1 MLQVSNWPPSFR
13 MLVVRRKGFL
23 TLFPAAAILLFLVF
37 YLRPDVATLPRLDGG
52 GRPGAGREDSF
63 WSKVPI
69 HYPPASI
76 QPLPTGLPVQYPP
89 IQTTIFPAEADQ
101 DARDRRAQHQKAVRD
116 VFAKCWSSYRK
127 FAWGA
132 DELTPVSGG
141 RKDPFGGW
149 AATLVDS
156 LDTLWIMDMKGEF
169 DDAVAAADGI
179 NFTHTAVDRVNVF
192 ETNIRYLGGFL
203 SAFDLSGD
211 KRLLGK
217 ATEVGE
223 MLYKAFDTPSHMP
236 VTRWDMRAAI
246 KGTTQVASEGLIAEV
261 GTLSMEFTRLSV
273 LTGDPKWF
281 SLVQR
286 ISDDMADQ
294 QDSTAVPGLWPLKV
308 NGKKRIFNSGPDF
321 TLGAMA
327 DSAYEYLPKMSAMM
341 GGQLPMYQTMYEKAM
356 DAAVKYNLFRPMTPT
371 NEDIL
376 IAGDVHAREDG
387 LEFEARGQHLTCFLG
402 GLMALG
408 GRLFGRE
415 KDVIAGRKLTDGCV
429 WTYKAFPHGI
439 MPESF
444 VMAACPA
451 DGACEWDE
459 AVWKKEVLRKADK
472 ATDGPESDAEA
483 EAIIKKQR
491 FPKGFTA
498 VYDRSY
504 VLRPEAIESVFVL
517 YRVTGDAGLLD
528 AAWDMFT
535 AIDKATSTE
544 LANSAV
550 RDITIPA
557 TDKPVVKDSMESF
570 WMAETLKYFYLI
582 FSDPELV
589 NLDEFVLNT
598 EAHPFRRLL
607 P

>member
-1 MLQVSNWPPSFR
+1 
-13 MLVVRRKGFL
+13 MLVVRRRGFL

-37 YLRPDVATLPRLDGG
+37 YLRPDVVTLPRLEDG

-63 WSKVPI
+63 WSKVPL
-69 HYPPASI
+69 HYPPDSI
-76 QPLPTGLPVQYPP
+76 RPLPTGLPVQYPP
-89 IQTTIFPAEADQ
+89 IQATTFPAEEDQ
-101 DARDRRAQHQKAVRD
+101 AARGRRAERQKAVKD
-116 VFAKCWSSYRK
+116 VFTKCWASYRK
-127 FAWGA
+127 LAWGA

-156 LDTLWIMDMKGEF
+156 LDTLWIMDMKTEF
-169 DDAVAAADGI
+169 DEAVAAADGI

-203 SAFDLSGD
+203 AAFDLSGD

-217 ATEVGE
+217 ATEVGDL
-223 MLYKAFDTPSHMP
+223 LYKAFDTPSHMP
-236 VTRWDMRAAI
+236 ITRWDMRAAI
-246 KGTTQVASEGLIAEV
+246 KGTKQVASEGLIAEV
-261 GTLSMEFTRLSV
+261 GTLSMEFTRLSM

-281 SLVQR
+281 DLAQR
-286 ISDDMADQ
+286 ITDDMAAQ

-308 NGKKRIFNSGPDF
+308 NGQKRIFNSGPDF

-356 DAAVKYNLFRPMTPT
+356 DAATKHNLFRPMTPT

-376 IAGDVHAREDG
+376 IAGDVHARESG
-387 LEFEARGQHLTCFLG
+387 MEFEARGQHLTCFLG

-408 GRLFGRE
+408 GRLYDRE

-429 WTYKAFPHGI
+429 WTYKAFPQGI

-444 VMAACPA
+444 VMVSCPTG
-451 DGACEWDE
+451 DACEWDE
-459 AVWKKEVLRKADK
+459 AVWKKEVLRKANK
-472 ATDGPESDAEA
+472 NTDGPESKAKAED
-483 EAIIKKQR
+483 IVKKQR

-498 VYDRSY
+498 IFDRAY
-504 VLRPEAIESVFVL
+504 LLRPEAIESVFVL
-517 YRVTGDAGLLD
+517 YRVTGKVELME

-544 LANSAV
+544 LANSAI
-550 RDITIPA
+550 RDVTS
-557 TDKPVVKDSMESF
+557 TEKPEVKDSMESF

-582 FSDPELV
+582 FSDPELI
-589 NLDEFVLNT
+589 NLNEFVLNT

-607 P
+607 PSS